1 MTLIFARA
9 AFAAQAKTEKTPAV
23 DCSKVD
29 DATLTANVKDKL
41 AKAPSLKDAAVN
53 VETKG
58 GVVTLTGTVKNA
70 SIKGVATRMAKGVA
84 CVKSVDNEL
93 AIEKGA
99 APAKAKSR
107 IENVDPCSA
116 AEQRKLLQ
124 DANEWLRLRDDLTD
138 VLCWNVKPAQ
148 GMEKLGAVV
157 CLNCQQQP
165 T

>member
-70 SIKGVATRMAKGVA
+70 SIKGVA

-107 IENVDPCSA
+107 IGEC
-116 AEQRKLLQ
+116 
-124 DANEWLRLRDDLTD
+124 
-138 VLCWNVKPAQ
+138 
-148 GMEKLGAVV
+148 
-157 CLNCQQQP
+157 
-165 T
+165 